1 MPMPYRIELA
11 DGHRAEV
18 TRDRA
23 PPDWPKGEPWKRPAE
38 REYVTNRVQV
48 KVYPDG
54 RRVEASEEEVA
65 VAQHVAELERTLGVR
80 DATIQMACDRL
91 GGLVE
96 GSPPRP
102 LNFLQRIDE
111 LVSVEKGATTEPAP
125 VVAQQPAAAPAPA
138 TASRRGNR

>member
-1 MPMPYRIELA
+1 MPMPYRIELV

-38 REYVTNRVQV
+38 REYVVNRVQV

-65 VAQHVAELERTLGVR
+65 VAQHVAELEAYRADQADRFAAVVR
-80 DATIQMACDRL
+80 QRDETEAMVKDLQQQLACVRA
-91 GGLVE
+91 G
-96 GSPPRP
+96 
-102 LNFLQRIDE
+102 N
-111 LVSVEKGATTEPAP
+111 ATTEPAP

-138 TASRRGNR
+138 PRRGNR